1 MIFKHHSDQQSSSK
15 VCLQNKFTIQSKFS
29 FSHEM
34 KLESQVNLMSIT
46 SQAGFYSF
54 FCFVPPKKRRKIV
67 ENKIYENI
75 MIDVNAVITLS
86 EKRCEKNMQSCQ
98 NLTC

>member
-1 MIFKHHSDQQSSSK
+1 M
-15 VCLQNKFTIQSKFS
+15 
-29 FSHEM
+29 
-34 KLESQVNLMSIT
+34 
-46 SQAGFYSF
+46 
-54 FCFVPPKKRRKIV
+54 

-98 NLTC
+98 KGVWKTRIANSE